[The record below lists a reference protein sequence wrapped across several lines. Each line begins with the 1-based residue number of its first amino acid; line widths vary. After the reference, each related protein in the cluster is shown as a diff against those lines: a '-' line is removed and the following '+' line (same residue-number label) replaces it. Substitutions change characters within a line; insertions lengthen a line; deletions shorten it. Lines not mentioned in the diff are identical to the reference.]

1 MSEQN
6 INQPYNSFEDEESD
20 IDWQLYLTRAWQGR
34 KTILITTIIATVI
47 GLVAAFSVTKRYTVE
62 VTLAPELGGSKGGG
76 GLSSIASM
84 LGVGGMQMGSSADA
98 YSVTMYPKV
107 ISSTPFIVGL
117 LDTPVKDAKNDID
130 TTFYGYLN
138 RKPKFSIFA
147 LPGMAISGLMSLISS
162 GEKEDTNHPQTE
174 IDVFRLTKK
183 QARIVS
189 AVSKAVVANVDNKS
203 GETTISVTLDNPVI
217 AATIADSVCAHLRDY
232 IVNYRTSKAR
242 EDLDYYQKLADE
254 SRITYEE
261 ASAAYAYYQ
270 DHNRGLILNSVIS
283 EGTRLQNELNIAA
296 QVYTQMKQQAEMAR
310 AKVQE
315 EKPVF
320 AVIQP
325 ASVPL
330 KSVNSRKNVL
340 LIFLFLGFA
349 GSLAWVVLGKE
360 YFDKAK
366 EMYANIKKS

>member
-6 INQPYNSFEDEESD
+6 INQTYNSFEDEESD

-107 ISSTPFIVGL
+107 ISSTPFIIGL

-138 RKPKFSIFA
+138 REPKFSIFA

-162 GEKEDTNHPQTE
+162 GEKEDTNQNQTE

-330 KSVNSRKNVL
+330 RSVNSRKNVL

-360 YFDKAK
+360 YFDKTK
-366 EMYANIKKS
+366 EMYANIKKG

>member
-6 INQPYNSFEDEESD
+6 INQTYNSFEDEESD

-34 KTILITTIIATVI
+34 KTIFITTIICTVI
-47 GLVAAFSVTKRYTVE
+47 GLFAAFSMTKHYSVE
-62 VTLAPELGGSKGGG
+62 VTLAPELGGSKSGGS
-76 GLSSIASM
+76 LSSIASM
-84 LGVGGMQMGSSADA
+84 LGMGSMQMGSSADA
-98 YSVTMYPKV
+98 YSITLYPKV
-107 ISSTPFIVGL
+107 ISSTPFLVGL
-117 LDTPVKDAKNDID
+117 FDIPVKDPKKDID
-130 TTFYGYLN
+130 TTFYGYLT
-138 RKPKFSIFA
+138 REPKFNILA
-147 LPGMAISGLMSLISS
+147 LPGMAIGAIMDLIIADEDSLIT
-162 GEKEDTNHPQTE
+162 TND
-174 IDVFRLTKK
+174 INVFKLSKK
-183 QARIVS
+183 QYKV
-189 AVSKAVVANVDNKS
+189 VGNLSKNIIADVDNKT
-203 GETTISVTLDNPVI
+203 GETTINVTLDNPII
-217 AATIADSVCAHLRDY
+217 AATIADSVCAHLREY
-232 IVNYRTSKAR
+232 IINYRTSKAR
-242 EDLDYYQKLADE
+242 EDLAYYQKLADE
-254 SRITYEE
+254 SRATYEK

-283 EGTRLQNELNIAA
+283 EGTRLQNELNIAT

-340 LIFLFLGFA
+340 LIFMFLGFA

-360 YFDKAK
+360 YFDKTK